1 MKGGADSGNDGE
13 ETSAKSDDEIVNNE
27 VSIKDENKGGSVP
40 SSLVDTMLAQLR
52 NHISGN

>member
-13 ETSAKSDDEIVNNE
+13 EANAKSDDEIVNNE
-27 VSIKDENKGGSVP
+27 VSIKDENKGGPVP